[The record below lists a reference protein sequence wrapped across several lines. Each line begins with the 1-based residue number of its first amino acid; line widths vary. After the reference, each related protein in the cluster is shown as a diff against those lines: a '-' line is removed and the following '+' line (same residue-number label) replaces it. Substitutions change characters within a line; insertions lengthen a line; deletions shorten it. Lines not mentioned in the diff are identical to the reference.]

1 MAPSGPIGSGG
12 VITFSDVT
20 VQYPGQDAPAVER
33 FSLEAP
39 SGKITVLLGSSGCG
53 KTTLLQCV
61 NQLVAPSSGTVTIDG
76 RDVREEKPTQLR
88 RSIGYVLQNSSLLH
102 HRPVAD
108 NFSTVI
114 QHHDMKKRD
123 ARQL

>member
-39 SGKITVLLGSSGCG
+39 SGKITVLLGASGCG
-53 KTTLLQCV
+53 KPTLLQCV
-61 NQLVAPSSGTVTIDG
+61 NQLVAPSSGTVTIAG
-76 RDVREEKPTQLR
+76 RDVREARPTQR
-88 RSIGYVLQNSSLLH
+88 R
-102 HRPVAD
+102 RPTGDVVQQ
-108 NFSTVI
+108 SGRLPPRTG
-114 QHHDMKKRD
+114 
-123 ARQL
+123 